1 MENFKIVAKTL
12 AGLEDLL
19 AKEIETLGGSN
30 IVVGTRMVAFEGNKE
45 MLYKANLWLR
55 TALRILKPVEN
66 FLAGDPDELYANIKT
81 IDWTKY
87 IAEGQTIAIDNTIY
101 SDNFR
106 NSRYAIYR
114 AKDAICDWFVEHG
127 MKRPKVAV
135 TSADVLLNLHIADT
149 ADSSRSEV
157 TISLDSS
164 GEPLYKRG
172 YKEQQT
178 DAPISE
184 VLAAG
189 ILLKAGW
196 NGERDLF
203 DPMCGSGTF
212 LVEAA
217 LIATNT
223 PAGIYRKGFGF
234 QRWTTGDLAFDED
247 LWQNLYDDD
256 SQEREFKFHIFG
268 ADISKVAID
277 ATRQNVK
284 SAGLSKYISLEVRDF
299 EETTVAPVSEYASQ
313 LKAEGADVPSLMV
326 VTNPPYGKRLFTD
339 VPTFYHMMGSV
350 LKKYFQGAEAWI
362 ISSENKIVVK
372 DPKTGLKSEAE
383 PFDFIGLKASLK
395 TELNNGGID
404 CQLRKYEL
412 FNGKFDAFRAEG
424 NSLDKKTAD
433 EKEERKFERQHR
445 GSDRKEGG
453 RKPFDRDRKPFDRD
467 RKPFDRDRKDSER
480 EKKPF
485 DRERKPFRTKDSA
498 TERKY
503 TVRQDGTVVTN
514 DAEER
519 SGEKEAFARN
529 EKATGK
535 GRKPFDR
542 ERKPFDR
549 DRKDSEREKKPF
561 DRERKPFDR
570 DRNASD
576 KDRKPFDRDRK
587 PFDRDRN
594 ASDKD
599 RKPFDREHKP
609 FDKEGKPYRKREE
622 GAPTP
627 RKRREYDPNRPM
639 FGPDFDINKVMLDYS
654 KPAATPESGENKNQG
669 SGPAEENQ

>member
-12 AGLEDLL
+12 AGLEEIL

-30 IVVGTRMVAFEGNKE
+30 IVIGTRMVSFEGDKE

-66 FLAGDPDELYANIKT
+66 FQAGDPDELYANIKT

-149 ADSSRSEV
+149 AESSRSEV

-284 SAGLSKYISLEVRDF
+284 AAGLSKYISLEVRDF
-299 EETTVAPVSEYASQ
+299 EETTVAPVGEYASQ
-313 LKAEGADVPSLMV
+313 LKAEGAEVPSLMI

-350 LKKYFQGAEAWI
+350 LKKHFQGAEAWI

-372 DPKTGLKSEAE
+372 DPKTGLKTDAE

-395 TELNNGGID
+395 IELNNGGID

-433 EKEERKFERQHR
+433 EKEDRKFERQHR

-453 RKPFDRDRKPFDRD
+453 RKPFDRERKPFDKDRKPFDRERKPFSKGDSDRD
-467 RKPFDRDRKDSER
+467 RKPFDKDR
-480 EKKPF
+480 KPF
-485 DRERKPFRTKDSA
+485 DKNRKPFRTKDSA

-503 TVRQDGTVVTN
+503 TVRQDGTVVAN
-514 DAEER
+514 EAEEK
-519 SGEKEAFARN
+519 SGEKETFSRN
-529 EKATGK
+529 GK
-535 GRKPFDR
+535 TTSRERKPFDR
-542 ERKPFDR
+542 ERKPFD
-549 DRKDSEREKKPF
+549 KD
-561 DRERKPFDR
+561 RKPF
-570 DRNASD
+570 D
-576 KDRKPFDRDRK
+576 KDRKPFD
-587 PFDRDRN
+587 
-594 ASDKD
+594 KD
-599 RKPFDREHKP
+599 RKP

-622 GAPTP
+622 GAPAP
-627 RKRREYDPNRPM
+627 RRRREYDPNRPM
-639 FGPDFDINKVMLDYS
+639 FGPDFDISKVMLDYS
-654 KPAATPESGENKNQG
+654 KPAETQKSGDDKPQG
-669 SGPAEENQ
+669 SEPAEEKQ